1 MCNSNATLGKRLQF
15 SVKSKHKCSCA
26 IWRNITG
33 NQLPTLQNHF
43 KLTNFLI
50 GESYVFTV
58 KWFSFNDFYSNPS
71 TLAAFE
77 MGKSI

>member
-1 MCNSNATLGKRLQF
+1 MQLWENVCNFPSNQNTN
-15 SVKSKHKCSCA
+15 VPVHI